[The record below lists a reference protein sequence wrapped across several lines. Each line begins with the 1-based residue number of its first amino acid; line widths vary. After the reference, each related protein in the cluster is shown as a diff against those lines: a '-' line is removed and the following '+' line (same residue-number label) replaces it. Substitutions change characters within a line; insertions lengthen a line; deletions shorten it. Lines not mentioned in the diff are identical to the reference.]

1 MWIFIIVHA
10 CTQIV
15 VILIYHY
22 CGASG
27 ISGIYNPVR
36 VLVASYLFMTGYGH
50 TSFYMRKA
58 DFSFHRVAQVSVL
71 FFSKVETILKAA
83 M

>member
-1 MWIFIIVHA
+1 MLILK
-10 CTQIV
+10 IV

-36 VLVASYLFMTGYGH
+36 VLVASYLFMTGYEH
-50 TSFYMRKA
+50 TSYHIRNA
-58 DFSFHRVAQVSVL
+58 DFSFLRVAKVSVL
-71 FFSKVETILKAA
+71 FSSKIEIILKAA
-83 M
+83 I